1 MFYQEDY
8 NLYQHFN
15 ELKMLQTNIM
25 NHNELKENDL
35 KNGLSNAISVIEHL
49 LAKIEK
55 IDLDMPNLTK
65 DIGAIQK
72 DHEECYFCKLS
83 K

>member
-1 MFYQEDY
+1 MLYQEDY

-15 ELKMLQTNIM
+15 ELKWLQTNIM
-25 NHNELKENDL
+25 NHVELKENDL
-35 KNGLSNAISVIEHL
+35 KNGFVVAISIIEHL
-49 LAKIEK
+49 LSKIEK
-55 IDLDMPNLTK
+55 VD
-65 DIGAIQK
+65 AIQK